1 MYNFIFMK
9 NEKLELLLNKVVEF
23 NKPNAVDFKGFLY
36 KDSKGYYIKVVETI
50 SGTDVAEK
58 DILYLK
64 EGEER
69 YVIHADKPKLMRVDK
84 YSWHYNVTKFVL
96 GKKTPTPETMQNG
109 CPYFWLMLF
118 SLFTCTFVVIWKIIK
133 YAFLLFPKGFV
144 WCLQKS
150 VDAWLAS
157 IDDITAYDIYN
168 SQYGQYGYRKDA
180 QKLPITAKLFF
191 DAQDETFFNYFLN
204 KKYGAGA
211 RFDKERK
218 NEIENKW
225 QEWRNEV
232 KKAREKQNGVEAL
245 RREEQERREYV
256 YEQKRIANKAIWDA
270 RMKPFYDAS
279 NKFFASLREAFTFK
293 GDTKILI
300 KRTKQV
306 AGVIITLI
314 LLIAAFFFVEYFALV
329 LKIVIDTCIKI
340 WYVFLIIIAVAAFV
354 GLSYF
359 LGVFVGGWLQNIIN
373 LYKKGK
379 KIWYIEPLIYLI
391 WYPVKYIGLAI
402 GYVIL
407 NVLWKLLYFIIYT
420 FLVEI
425 VIINLSKWVW
435 KGLCAFG
442 RGLANGTGVFGEYFN
457 ADYTG
462 LCPGIEW
469 TGFDEE
475 EKEKK

>member
-1 MYNFIFMK
+1 MYNLIIMK

-36 KDSKGYYIKVVETI
+36 KDSKGYYIKVVEAI

-84 YSWHYNVTKFVL
+84 YSWHYKITKFVL
-96 GKKTPTPETMQNG
+96 DEKTPTPETMQNG

-118 SLFTCTFVVIWKIIK
+118 SLFTCIFVAIWKVIK
-133 YAFLLFPKGFV
+133 YAFLLFPKGFI

-157 IDDITAYDIYN
+157 IDDITAYDIYEC
-168 SQYGQYGYRKDA
+168 QYDRGKGG

-191 DAQDETFFNYFLN
+191 DAQDESFFNYFLN
-204 KKYGAGA
+204 KKYGTGA
-211 RFDKERK
+211 KYDKEKRA
-218 NEIENKW
+218 EIQERW

-232 KKAREKQNGVEAL
+232 KEAREKQNGVEAL
-245 RREEQERREYV
+245 KREAQERREYAR
-256 YEQKRIANKAIWDA
+256 EQKRIANKAIWDA
-270 RMKPFYDAS
+270 RMKPLKDAF
-279 NKFFASLREAFTFK
+279 NKFFASVKQAFTFK

-300 KRTKQV
+300 KRTKEV
-306 AGVIITLI
+306 AGIIITLV
-314 LLIAAFFFVEYFALV
+314 LLIAAFFFVEYFALALMV
-329 LKIVIDTCIKI
+329 AIDACIKV
-340 WYVFLIIIAVAAFV
+340 WYVFLIILAIAAFT
-354 GLSYF
+354 GLLYF
-359 LGVFVGGWLQNIIN
+359 VGVFIGGWLQNIIN

-391 WYPVKYIGLAI
+391 WYPVKYVGLAI
-402 GYVIL
+402 GYVIINIL
-407 NVLWKLLYFIIYT
+407 CKSIYFIFFT
-420 FLVEI
+420 FLVET
-425 VIINLSKWVW
+425 VIIKLSKLIW

-475 EKEKK
+475 EKKK

>member
-1 MYNFIFMK
+1 MFNLFIMK

-84 YSWHYNVTKFVL
+84 YSWHYKVTKFVL

-118 SLFTCTFVVIWKIIK
+118 SLFTCTFVAIWKVIK
-133 YAFLLFPKGFV
+133 YAFLLFPKGFI

-168 SQYGQYGYRKDA
+168 SQYGQYGYSKNS

-191 DAQDETFFNYFLN
+191 DAQDESFFNYFLN
-204 KKYGAGA
+204 KKYGTGA
-211 RFDKERK
+211 KYDKEKRA
-218 NEIENKW
+218 EIKERWK
-225 QEWRNEV
+225 EWREEV
-232 KKAREKQNGVEAL
+232 KKAREKQNSANAL
-245 RREEQERREYV
+245 KREEEERREYAR
-256 YEQKRIANKAIWDA
+256 EQKRIANKAIWDA

-279 NKFFASLREAFTFK
+279 NKFFTSLREAFTFK

-300 KRTKQV
+300 KRTKEV
-306 AGVIITLI
+306 AGIIITLV
-314 LLIAAFFFVEYFALV
+314 LLVAAFFFVEYFALALMV
-329 LKIVIDTCIKI
+329 AIDACIKV
-340 WYVFLIIIAVAAFV
+340 WYVFLIILAIAAVIGLFYFV
-354 GLSYF
+354 G
-359 LGVFVGGWLQNIIN
+359 VFIGGWLQNIIN

-391 WYPVKYIGLAI
+391 WYPVKYVGLAI

-407 NVLWKLLYFIIYT
+407 YILWKPLFFIFYT
-420 FLVEI
+420 FLVET
-425 VIINLSKWVW
+425 VIIKLSKLIW

-475 EKEKK
+475 EKKK